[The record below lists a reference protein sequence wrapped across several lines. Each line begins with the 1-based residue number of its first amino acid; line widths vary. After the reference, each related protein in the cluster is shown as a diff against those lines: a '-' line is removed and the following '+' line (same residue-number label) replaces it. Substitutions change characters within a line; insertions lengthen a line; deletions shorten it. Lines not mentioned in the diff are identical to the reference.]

1 MSNTA
6 KINSSQVNHVYFVV
20 DQSGSMTRHTS
31 QVKNVCNA
39 LISETGDL
47 IPGVENRVSVYTFN
61 DTCRRALTDGDPRFA
76 KFDDY
81 RPFGNTAIVDSLDM
95 VYADIQALRQRC
107 DNRDRTFLVY
117 LVTDGEDNSSRI
129 TIDTLKSR
137 FAPLS
142 NIVTVAA
149 FVPNLVGER
158 YAKSLGI
165 SHGNIQIW
173 DVNRDFSEVKS
184 TVTSSMR
191 EYATTR
197 SAGQTTSS
205 SLFRPNTAA
214 VQKAVDSGTVA
225 EFTQPLQFLDVSISG
240 VEIAPFIQSKIGNY
254 VKGSAYYQLTKSE
267 QLGPMKNLLIVHR
280 ISGKA
285 YHGPN
290 ARAILGI
297 PAGTVRI
304 SVDKTPGNVWDVFVQ
319 STSLNRKL
327 VGGTRVIVLKY

>member
-1 MSNTA
+1 MQ

-20 DQSGSMTRHTS
+20 DQSGSMMRHTN

-61 DTCRRALTDGDPRFA
+61 ERCSRALTDGDPRFA

-81 RPFGNTAIVDSLDM
+81 RPFGNTAIVDALST
-95 VYADIQALRQRC
+95 VYEDIAALRQRC
-107 DNRDRTFLVY
+107 DSRDRTFLVY
-117 LVTDGEDNSSRI
+117 LVTDGEDNSSRVPI
-129 TIDTLKSR
+129 STLKSQH
-137 FAPLS
+137 AKLA
-142 NIVTVAA
+142 NLVTVAA
-149 FVPNLVGER
+149 FVPNQYGET

-165 SHGNIQIW
+165 PHGNIQIW
-173 DVNRDFSEVKS
+173 DINRDFSEVKA

-197 SAGQTTSS
+197 SSGQTTSS

-214 VQKAVDSGTVA
+214 VQKAVAEGTVA
-225 EFTQPLQFLDVSISG
+225 AFTQPLQFLDVNFDG
-240 VEIAPFIQSKIGNY
+240 VEIAPFVESKLGRY

-280 ISGKA
+280 VSGKA

-327 VGGTRVIVLKY
+327 VSGTKVIVIK